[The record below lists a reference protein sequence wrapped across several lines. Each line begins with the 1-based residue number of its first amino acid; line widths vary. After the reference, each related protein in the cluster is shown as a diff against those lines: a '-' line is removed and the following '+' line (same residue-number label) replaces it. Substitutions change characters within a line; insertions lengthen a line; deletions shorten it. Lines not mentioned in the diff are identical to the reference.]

1 MQQRQA
7 RDVRLDLFKGVAL
20 LIIFINHVGGNPLA
34 KVTPGRFGPSDSA
47 EIFVFISG
55 YAIALAYG
63 PVLAE
68 RGFAACQRKAL
79 GRCRQLWAANIAT
92 MLVSA
97 LVVALAVHVGDLPM
111 EASNRLQSFAPL
123 FDSPVMAMAWHLVLM
138 YLPFALDILALYILL
153 VAAAPL
159 FLWSYA
165 RFGMTAVVGSVVLY
179 LLAQGAPGLMPPNL
193 WEGSWNF
200 SPLAWQCVFF
210 LGTSLALVVRSGRV
224 ALPRSP
230 WLLAAALAVVVGMA
244 LWKGAASDLGRAL
257 VPAGLHGWLPEQTI
271 PWADKDTLGPMRLL
285 HFLALACAAAL
296 LVPRDAAW
304 LRSAPARLLTA
315 CGRHS
320 LPVFCVGV
328 VLSITGTALLMA
340 GKGLVMV
347 LAVNLG
353 GIALLLALAV
363 VLERRRNRQLPAKGA
378 AVPVSPSP
386 SAAVVPETP

>member
-1 MQQRQA
+1 MQQRQT

-20 LIIFINHVGGNPLA
+20 LIIFVNHVGGNPLA

-79 GRCRQLWAANIAT
+79 GRCRQLWAANVAT
-92 MLVSA
+92 MLASA
-97 LVVALAVHVGDLPM
+97 LVVALAVHVGGLPM
-111 EASNRLQSFAPL
+111 EASNRLASFAPL
-123 FDSPVMAMAWHLVLM
+123 FESPATAMAWHLVLM

-159 FLWSYA
+159 FLWSHA
-165 RFGMTAVVGSVVLY
+165 RFGMAAVALPVALY
-179 LLAQGAPGLMPPNL
+179 LFAQAVPGLIPPNL
-193 WEGSWNF
+193 WEGGWNF

-210 LGTSLALVVRSGRV
+210 LGASLALAVRSGRV
-224 ALPRSP
+224 PGRVPVRRSP

-257 VPAGLHGWLPEQTI
+257 TPDDLEVWLPTQTI

-285 HFLALACAAAL
+285 HFLALVCVAAL

-304 LRSAPARLLTA
+304 LGSAPARLLTA

-328 VLSITGTALLMA
+328 VLAIAGTAALLP
-340 GKGLVMV
+340 GKGLVPV

-353 GIALLLALAV
+353 GVAILLTLAA
-363 VLERRRNRQLPAKGA
+363 VLERRRTRRLPALA
-378 AVPVSPSP
+378 P
-386 SAAVVPETP
+386 SASAVPETP

>member
-20 LIIFINHVGGNPLA
+20 LIIFVNHVGGNPLA
-34 KVTPGRFGPSDSA
+34 KVMPARFGPSDSA

-55 YAIALAYG
+55 YAVALAYG

-97 LVVALAVHVGDLPM
+97 LVVALAVHAAGLPM
-111 EASNRLQSFAPL
+111 EDSNRLESFAPL
-123 FDSPVMAMAWHLVLM
+123 FDSPAVAMAWHLVLM
-138 YLPFALDILALYILL
+138 YLPFTLDILALYILL
-153 VAAAPL
+153 VAASPL
-159 FLWSYA
+159 FLWSCA
-165 RFGMTAVVGSVVLY
+165 RFGVAAVVAGSAALY
-179 LLAQGAPGLMPPNL
+179 LLAQAAPGLIPPNL
-193 WEGSWNF
+193 WEESWNF

-210 LGTSLALVVRSGRV
+210 LGAALALVVRSGGV
-224 ALPRSP
+224 TLPRSP
-230 WLLAAALAVVVGMA
+230 WLLAVALAVVVGMA

-271 PWADKDTLGPMRLL
+271 PWTDKDTLGPMRLL

-328 VLSITGTALLMA
+328 VLSFAGTALLMA
-340 GKGLVMV
+340 GKGAAMV

-353 GIALLLALAV
+353 GIALLLVLAL
-363 VLERRRNRQLPAKGA
+363 VLERRRTRRLPAKAG
-378 AVPVSPSP
+378 AVPASPS
-386 SAAVVPETP
+386 SATVPETP

>member
-7 RDVRLDLFKGVAL
+7 RDARLDLFKGMAL

-34 KVTPGRFGPSDSA
+34 KLMPARFGPSDSA

-79 GRCRQLWAANIAT
+79 DRCRQLWVANILT

-111 EASNRLQSFAPL
+111 ESSNRLQSFAPL
-123 FDSPVMAMAWHLVLM
+123 FDTPVTAMAWNLVLM
-138 YLPFALDILALYILL
+138 YLPFAFDILALYILL
-153 VAAAPL
+153 VAVAPL
-159 FLWSYA
+159 FLWTYA
-165 RFGMTAVVGSVVLY
+165 RFGYAAIALSLLLY
-179 LLAQGAPGLMPPNL
+179 LVAQAAPGLIPPNL
-193 WEGSWNF
+193 WDEDWNF

-224 ALPRSP
+224 RLPQSR
-230 WLLAAALAVVVGMA
+230 WLLGGALALLAGMA
-244 LWKGAASDLGRAL
+244 AWKFAASDIGQAL
-257 VPAGLHGWLPEQTI
+257 APAALRDWLPEETI

-285 HFLALACAAAL
+285 HFLALVCAAAL
-296 LVPRDAAW
+296 LVPRDAGW
-304 LRSAPARLLTA
+304 LRSAPARLLIA

-328 VLSITGTALLMA
+328 VLSIAGSALLVA
-340 GKGLVMV
+340 QDDALMV
-347 LAVNLG
+347 LAVNLV
-353 GIALLLALAV
+353 GIAVLLALAL
-363 VLERRRNRQLPAKGA
+363 VLERRRTRRQPIKPT
-378 AVPVSPSP
+378 VP
-386 SAAVVPETP
+386 SAMPETP